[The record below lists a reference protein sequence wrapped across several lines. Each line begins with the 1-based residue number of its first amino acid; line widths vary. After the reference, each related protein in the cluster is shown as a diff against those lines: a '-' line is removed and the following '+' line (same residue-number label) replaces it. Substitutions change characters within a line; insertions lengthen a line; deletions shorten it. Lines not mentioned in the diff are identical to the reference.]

1 MRDPRDMAVTMSK
14 AEEAIVERAG
24 SESSDDRPSIP
35 EVRSGGAE
43 ASSSGNVTESD
54 LSNGD
59 SVSTEQSLPQTSEPV
74 EIQTSNAGAE
84 NDAAVAAIIAQ
95 DVQQMEVE
103 EVEEVQ
109 EPPAPAEQSSETS
122 QAPEAVATTLEEPE
136 VPLPVEHVYYFIQIF
151 DVETQA
157 LRTVGSFFSRKED
170 KIKAALRKHLKWPMM
185 KDFSIWQRVDGTT
198 VTTMS
203 SVGTFDTYVPDGTC
217 FIVGD
222 KLSKEKRTELSV
234 AGLFSSPDRLVNYLS
249 AAERNHPLEPSPAP
263 RPSTPPS
270 TASTTAASS

>member
-1 MRDPRDMAVTMSK
+1 MHKSIDEAKYFAMKDPRDIVVTERK
-14 AEEAIVERAG
+14 AEEAVVERAG
-24 SESSDDRPSIP
+24 SESSDDRQSIP

-59 SVSTEQSLPQTSEPV
+59 RVSAEQPLPRTTDSEVTENSGPETSNSPA
-74 EIQTSNAGAE
+74 EIQPSNAGAE
-84 NDAAVAAIIAQ
+84 NDAAIAAIIAQ
-95 DVQQMEVE
+95 DVQQMDIEL
-103 EVEEVQ
+103 VEEVQ
-109 EPPAPAEQSSETS
+109 ESPSPAEQTSNDPTQSEAAQQRAASPATD
-122 QAPEAVATTLEEPE
+122 AVSTASEEPE

-151 DVETQA
+151 DVEAQA
-157 LRTVGSFFSRKED
+157 LRTVGSFFSRKEE
-170 KIKAALRKHLKWPMM
+170 KVKAALRKHLKWPMM

-222 KLSKEKRTELSV
+222 KLSKER
-234 AGLFSSPDRLVNYLS
+234 
-249 AAERNHPLEPSPAP
+249 
-263 RPSTPPS
+263 
-270 TASTTAASS
+270 

>member
-1 MRDPRDMAVTMSK
+1 MKDPLDIVVTESK
-14 AEEAIVERAG
+14 AEEVIVERAG
-24 SESSDDRPSIP
+24 SESSDDRPSIA

-59 SVSTEQSLPQTSEPV
+59 SVLPQTSEPA
-74 EIQTSNAGAE
+74 EIQISNAGAE
-84 NDAAVAAIIAQ
+84 NDAAIAAIIAQ

-103 EVEEVQ
+103 EVEVVQ

-122 QAPEAVATTLEEPE
+122 QAPEAVATTSEEPE
-136 VPLPVEHVYYFIQIF
+136 VPLPVEHVYYFIQVF
-151 DVETQA
+151 DVEAQA
-157 LRTVGSFFSRKED
+157 LRTVGSFFSRKEE

-222 KLSKEKRTELSV
+222 KLSKEK
-234 AGLFSSPDRLVNYLS
+234 
-249 AAERNHPLEPSPAP
+249 
-263 RPSTPPS
+263 
-270 TASTTAASS
+270 